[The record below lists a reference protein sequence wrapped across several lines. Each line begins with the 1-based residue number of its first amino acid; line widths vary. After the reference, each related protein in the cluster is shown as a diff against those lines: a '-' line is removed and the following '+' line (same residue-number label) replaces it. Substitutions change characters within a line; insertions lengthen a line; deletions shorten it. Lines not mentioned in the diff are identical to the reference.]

1 MSSIVHSWLFPIVQ
15 AIRTQ
20 SNHGV
25 SKWVSRIQ
33 PAMHSVVSDLS
44 QWYHEATLFWKC
56 ALLRLQSGNKFSI
69 SNLSIIYLFIFY
81 GSIKISFDMLDLQ
94 ICHAQQ
100 RCFDMKTRRDPTL
113 IGTDE
118 YGNSIKTHY
127 HCTNGYC
134 SEIHSLKCER
144 RCNEKVFNT
153 TGKNTFIFN
162 GERIIIA
169 R

>member
-1 MSSIVHSWLFPIVQ
+1 MAFPNECPEFNRQ
-15 AIRTQ
+15 CIRWYPTYPNDTMRRHC
-20 SNHGV
+20 SENV
-25 SKWVSRIQ
+25 
-33 PAMHSVVSDLS
+33 PCSDCNQVIS
-44 QWYHEATLFWKC
+44 F
-56 ALLRLQSGNKFSI
+56 RLV
-69 SNLSIIYLFIFY
+69 IYLLYIYWNNTFF
-81 GSIKISFDMLDLQ
+81 GCIKISFDMLDLQ